1 MAAQSQRGNGS
12 RFNTAFSG
20 KSRDRTV
27 LAILNAAFGLLFAV
41 MLLVLQ
47 GIPPLLWLG
56 QGIAAPIQWFTAAA
70 LLLDRK
76 MLQNTAVLPLL
87 FFGTLPMLA
96 SPWGGWWLMPQL
108 SRLVMWWLMPQLS
121 RLVMTVTALYILGE
135 SVIGRKYREMAVGLA
150 AGGVAVLLLF
160 LILPWCCGG

>member
-1 MAAQSQRGNGS
+1 
-12 RFNTAFSG
+12 
-20 KSRDRTV
+20 
-27 LAILNAAFGLLFAV
+27 
-41 MLLVLQ
+41 VLQ

-76 MLQNTAVLPLL
+76 TLQNAAVLPLL
-87 FFGTLPMLA
+87 FFGTLPMLV
-96 SPWGGWWLMPQL
+96 SPWGGWWLI
-108 SRLVMWWLMPQLS
+108 PQLS
-121 RLVMTVTALYILGE
+121 RLVMTVTALSILGE

>member
-1 MAAQSQRGNGS
+1 M
-12 RFNTAFSG
+12 
-20 KSRDRTV
+20 
-27 LAILNAAFGLLFAV
+27 LAILNAAFGLLSAV

-47 GIPPLLWLG
+47 EIPPLLWLG

-76 MLQNTAVLPLL
+76 TLQNAAVLPLL

-96 SPWGGWWLMPQL
+96 SPWGG
-108 SRLVMWWLMPQLS
+108 WWLMPQLS

-135 SVIGRKYREMAVGLA
+135 SVIGRKYREMAMGLA
-150 AGGVAVLLLF
+150 AGGVAVILLV

>member
-1 MAAQSQRGNGS
+1 VAAQSQRGKGS

-76 MLQNTAVLPLL
+76 TLQNAAVLPLL

-96 SPWGGWWLMPQL
+96 SPWGG
-108 SRLVMWWLMPQLS
+108 WWLMPQLS

>member
-1 MAAQSQRGNGS
+1 MAAQSQRGTGS
-12 RFNTAFSG
+12 RFRTAFSG
-20 KSRDRTV
+20 KARDRTV
-27 LAILNAAFGLLFAV
+27 LAILNAAFGLLSAV

-108 SRLVMWWLMPQLS
+108 SRLVM
-121 RLVMTVTALYILGE
+121 TVTALYILGE
-135 SVIGRKYREMAVGLA
+135 SVIGRKYREMAMGLA
-150 AGGVAVLLLF
+150 AGGVAVILLV

>member
-1 MAAQSQRGNGS
+1 VAAQSQRGKGS
-12 RFNTAFSG
+12 RFRTAFSG
-20 KSRDRTV
+20 KARDRTV
-27 LAILNAAFGLLFAV
+27 LAILNAAFGLLSAV

-47 GIPPLLWLG
+47 EIPPLLWLG

-76 MLQNTAVLPLL
+76 TLQNAAVLPLL

-96 SPWGGWWLMPQL
+96 SPWGG
-108 SRLVMWWLMPQLS
+108 WWLMPQLS

>member
-1 MAAQSQRGNGS
+1 VAAQSQRGKGS

-108 SRLVMWWLMPQLS
+108 SRLVM
-121 RLVMTVTALYILGE
+121 TVTALYILGE

>member
-1 MAAQSQRGNGS
+1 M
-12 RFNTAFSG
+12 
-20 KSRDRTV
+20 
-27 LAILNAAFGLLFAV
+27 LAILNAAFGLLSAV

-47 GIPPLLWLG
+47 EIPPLLWLG

-70 LLLDRK
+70 LLMDRK
-76 MLQNTAVLPLL
+76 TLQNAAVLPLL

-96 SPWGGWWLMPQL
+96 SPWGG
-108 SRLVMWWLMPQLS
+108 WWLMPQLS

>member
-1 MAAQSQRGNGS
+1 MAGKSQRGKGS
-12 RFNTAFSG
+12 RLRTAFSG

-27 LAILNAAFGLLFAV
+27 LAILNAAFGLLSAV

-108 SRLVMWWLMPQLS
+108 SRLVM
-121 RLVMTVTALYILGE
+121 TVTALYILGE

>member
-1 MAAQSQRGNGS
+1 MAAQSQRGTGS
-12 RFNTAFSG
+12 RFRTAFSG
-20 KSRDRTV
+20 KARDRTV
-27 LAILNAAFGLLFAV
+27 LAILNAAFGLLSAV

-47 GIPPLLWLG
+47 EIPPLLWLG

-76 MLQNTAVLPLL
+76 TLQNAAVLPLL

-96 SPWGGWWLMPQL
+96 SPWGG
-108 SRLVMWWLMPQLS
+108 WWLMPQLS

>member
-1 MAAQSQRGNGS
+1 VAAQSQRGKGS

-27 LAILNAAFGLLFAV
+27 LAILNAAFGLLSAV

-47 GIPPLLWLG
+47 EIPPLLWLG

-76 MLQNTAVLPLL
+76 TLQNAAVLPLL

-96 SPWGGWWLMPQL
+96 SPWGG
-108 SRLVMWWLMPQLS
+108 WWLMPQLS

-135 SVIGRKYREMAVGLA
+135 SVIGRKYREMAMGLA
-150 AGGVAVLLLF
+150 AGGVAVILLV

>member
-1 MAAQSQRGNGS
+1 
-12 RFNTAFSG
+12 
-20 KSRDRTV
+20 V
-27 LAILNAAFGLLFAV
+27 LAILNAAFGLLSAV

-108 SRLVMWWLMPQLS
+108 SRLVM
-121 RLVMTVTALYILGE
+121 TVTALYILGE

>member
-1 MAAQSQRGNGS
+1 M
-12 RFNTAFSG
+12 
-20 KSRDRTV
+20 

-108 SRLVMWWLMPQLS
+108 SRLVM
-121 RLVMTVTALYILGE
+121 TVTALYILGE

-160 LILPWCCGG
+160 RILPWCCGG

>member
-1 MAAQSQRGNGS
+1 MAAQSQRGKGS

-108 SRLVMWWLMPQLS
+108 SRLVM
-121 RLVMTVTALYILGE
+121 TVTALYILGE

>member
-1 MAAQSQRGNGS
+1 M
-12 RFNTAFSG
+12 
-20 KSRDRTV
+20 
-27 LAILNAAFGLLFAV
+27 LAILNAAFGLLSAV

-108 SRLVMWWLMPQLS
+108 SRLVM
-121 RLVMTVTALYILGE
+121 TVTALYILGE

>member
-1 MAAQSQRGNGS
+1 MAAQSQRGTGS
-12 RFNTAFSG
+12 RFRTAFSG
-20 KSRDRTV
+20 KARDRTV
-27 LAILNAAFGLLFAV
+27 LAILNAAFGLLSAV

-76 MLQNTAVLPLL
+76 TLQNAAVLPLL

-96 SPWGGWWLMPQL
+96 SPWGG
-108 SRLVMWWLMPQLS
+108 WWLMPQLS